1 MLLSATHR
9 TPVMAPLEA
18 AFALFKTF
26 CITCRATTLNFGGDF
41 RRDQSQ
47 SSAARALMS
56 AFRVGRPDSGRSA
69 IGPEAAAHGAAAA
82 RRRGNSA
89 SVRS

>member
-1 MLLSATHR
+1 MLLSATHW

-26 CITCRATTLNFGGDF
+26 CITCRATTLNCGGDF

-47 SSAARALMS
+47 SSGGKRSDVRFSCWASWERT
-56 AFRVGRPDSGRSA
+56 VGHQPLLRPSS
-69 IGPEAAAHGAAAA
+69 PKP
-82 RRRGNSA
+82 
-89 SVRS
+89 